1 MKRTTKLVCLLL
13 ALIFVAA
20 LFAGCGG
27 KTEQPQ
33 QQPQTQT
40 QATPK
45 PTDTPGETTQPVINT
60 GNDHDTDETTKY
72 ADEIVIGYPD
82 VGSVWSPLNPNSAGN
97 VTALAYLMVYN
108 TLIARDKETLGAY
121 VPEIA
126 TEWHPNDDYTE
137 WTFKLRDDI
146 YFHNGEHLTA
156 EDVRFS
162 WATFMEHPGGTGYS
176 KLSDVTDVE
185 IVNDY
190 EVVYHLAGTNVDF
203 EDNISY
209 HGSMVFC
216 KKAVEADEDLGVQIG
231 SGVWKFDDFMANNY
245 LVLVANEN
253 TWEQPA
259 LAKKVT
265 IKAVAEQTARGIMF
279 ENGEFDFVSDVP
291 AQDRAKYEANPNIAL
306 DEFSAIGTLYIAFNM
321 NSPIAGDINFR
332 RACNYA
338 IDRDAINQIATQG
351 VGSVWDTGSYWGR
364 GTAYKKDVPVPV
376 QDLDKAKEYLAQS
389 SYKGEKVTLLT
400 VTGMIHADIAQ
411 VVQQQLKEIDI
422 NIDIFSTDMATMFAS
437 TGWGSTSY
445 DLLTFGGM
453 WQMLASS
460 GNFTLQTGLIGN
472 KAQYSNPHMDELL
485 AKGVATPNGPEREA
499 IYYEVQDIL
508 VEDLPYIG
516 TLNQN
521 VAYGRQANCGGA
533 IYYPDGI
540 IDDTYIY
547 KILEE

>member
-1 MKRTTKLVCLLL
+1 MRSTVRFVSLIL
-13 ALIFVAA
+13 ALLFAVA

-27 KTEQPQ
+27 Q
-33 QQPQTQT
+33 QQPEQQS
-40 QATPK
+40 APK
-45 PTDTPGETTQPVINT
+45 PADNAPKPAETPTINIGGE
-60 GNDHDTDETTKY
+60 HAADESTKY

-108 TLIARDKETLGAY
+108 TLIARDKETLGGY
-121 VPEIA
+121 VPEVA
-126 TEWHPNDDYTE
+126 TEWYPNDDYTE
-137 WTFKLRDDI
+137 WTFKLRDDV

-162 WATFMEHPGGTGYS
+162 WVAFMEHTGGTGYS
-176 KLSDVTDVE
+176 KLSDVVDVE

-190 EVVYHLAGTNVDF
+190 EVIYHLAGTNVDF
-203 EDNISY
+203 EDNVSY
-209 HGSMVFC
+209 HGAMIFC

-231 SGVWKFDDFMANNY
+231 SGVWKFEDFMANNY

-265 IKAVAEQTARGIMF
+265 VKAVAEQTARGIMF

-291 AQDRAKYEANPNIAL
+291 AQDRAKYEANPNIEL

-332 RACNYA
+332 RACYYA

-364 GTAYKKDVPVPV
+364 GTAYKKDVPVPERDV
-376 QDLDKAKEYLAQS
+376 DKAKEYLEQS
-389 SYKGEKVTLLT
+389 GYKGEKVTLLT

-411 VVQQQLKEIDI
+411 VVQQQFAEIGI
-422 NIDIFSTDMATMFAS
+422 NIEIFSTDMATMFAS
-437 TGWGSTSY
+437 TGWGSVSY
-445 DLLTFGGM
+445 DMLTFGGM

-472 KAQYSNPHMDELL
+472 KAQYSNPRVDELL

-547 KILEE
+547 KIIEE